1 MSNSSPMLEE
11 GLPRGNEVIAM
22 HEALR
27 DGLSAV
33 VIGRNEEDFLPLTL
47 PPLRAVADEIIFV
60 DTGSEDRTIDIA
72 EEHGCRIFRK
82 PWQDDFSDAKNF
94 GLDQARHS
102 WILNVDCDEAVD
114 GRPEVRRQLR
124 EKCLDDAEGKP
135 VFIINID
142 NLMADGGVKQQDA
155 MRLFR
160 NDPRIR
166 FEHPIHES
174 VCDSVYRNWPEYK
187 PEKIDVC
194 LTHYGY
200 RRDANKDKLKRNIAI
215 LRAWMERE
223 PDHIFGN
230 YKLGMNLHYRGN
242 VSEGLFFL
250 GRAFELICR
259 ERDKASYP
267 FLKTMIPFYVNGLIE
282 DGRVAEAR
290 AVREKV
296 LSWEE

>member
-1 MSNSSPMLEE
+1 MYET
-11 GLPRGNEVIAM
+11 R
-22 HEALR
+22 R

-33 VIGRNEEDFLPLTL
+33 MIGRNEENFLPMTL
-47 PPLRAVADEIIFV
+47 PPLRDVADEIIFV
-60 DTGSEDRTIDIA
+60 DTGSGDRTVDIA
-72 EEHGCRIFRK
+72 EEYGCRIFRQ
-82 PWQDDFSDAKNF
+82 PWQDDFSIPKNF
-94 GLDQARHS
+94 GIDQARHS
-102 WILNVDCDEAVD
+102 WILNVDCDEAID
-114 GRPEVRRQLR
+114 SKSKTRERFL
-124 EKCLDDAEGKP
+124 EKCLGDEEGKP

-142 NLMADGGVKQQDA
+142 NLMANGSIKRQDA

-160 NDPRIR
+160 NDSRIR

-187 PEKIDVC
+187 PEKLDLR
-194 LTHYGY
+194 LTHFGY
-200 RRDANKDKLKRNIAI
+200 QQDSNKEKLKRNIAI

-242 VSEGLFFL
+242 ISEGLFFL

-259 ERDKASYP
+259 EEDKSSYP
-267 FLKTMIPFYVNGLIE
+267 FLKTMIPFYINELIE

-290 AVREKV
+290 AVREQV
-296 LSWEE
+296 LGWE